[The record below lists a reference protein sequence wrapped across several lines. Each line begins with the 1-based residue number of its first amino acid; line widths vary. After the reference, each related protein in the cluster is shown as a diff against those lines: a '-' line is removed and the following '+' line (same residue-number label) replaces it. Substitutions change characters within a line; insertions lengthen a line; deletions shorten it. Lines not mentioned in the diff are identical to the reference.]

1 MMSQIV
7 IKESD
12 LSPQVQAG
20 HSAPVP
26 DDSLAVTRDLFDRLH
41 AAEFRYCHWKSNEHV
56 GAGMQG
62 LTDLDVLVERGRSD
76 DLQRI
81 LADSGFR
88 RFQATALTAYP
99 AVEDYLGFDE
109 VTGRIVHLHLHH
121 RLTLGQKHLKGYRLP
136 WEEVVLAS
144 SRLDPEHGLQV
155 AAPEMELLLLV
166 VRDALKRR
174 LRSRVALWLGRVPA
188 QGDFARE
195 FAWLVE
201 RSTPEAVVD
210 LAVRLIGAEAEA
222 PLRRILEQDAQ
233 PQDMISFAAVVRP
246 ALRLHRTY
254 GRLTAALLMPIRE
267 GFWALGGLSR
277 KRFHWAVPLRR
288 ISPRGGVVVAFLGS
302 DGAGKS
308 TQCAGTVAW
317 LSEKLDVVPVYFG
330 SGDGPSSLLR
340 LPLKFARRLFERRLF
355 GRHTPGANPSGTPG
369 KNRTGWRGKIRGVA
383 MVFWALSLSLEKRSR
398 LRRMVR
404 ARNRGLIVICDRF
417 AQNQFEGFNDGRLL
431 GKLAHSRWR
440 LARALAAWEARPY
453 EESQLEAPDLVIKLV
468 ASTNVALFR
477 RPEMTAEEINRR
489 IDAVRS
495 IRFPDQTQDAEVNA
509 DQPLEAVTRSV
520 RRLIWGVL

>member
-1 MMSQIV
+1 MMNNIV

-12 LSPQVQAG
+12 LSPQVQTRQPEPA
-20 HSAPVP
+20 P
-26 DDSLAVTRDLFDRLH
+26 DDSLAVTRALFERLH
-41 AAEFRYCHWKSNEHV
+41 AAQLRYCHWKSNEHV

-62 LTDLDVLVERGRSD
+62 LTDLDVLVERGRGD

-136 WEEVVLAS
+136 WEEAVLAS
-144 SRLDPEHGLQV
+144 CTLDPEHGLYV

-174 LRSRVALWLGRVPA
+174 LRSRVAMWFGRVPA
-188 QGDFARE
+188 KGDFARE

-201 RSTPEAVVD
+201 RTTPEAVVG

-222 PLRRILEQDAQ
+222 PLRRILESGARL
-233 PQDMISFAAVVRP
+233 QDMMSFAAVVRP

-267 GFWALGGLSR
+267 AFWALGGLSR

-330 SGDGPSSLLR
+330 SGDGPSSLVR
-340 LPLKFARRLFERRLF
+340 MPLKIARRLFERN
-355 GRHTPGANPSGTPG
+355 TPGANASGKSS
-369 KNRTGWRGKIRGVA
+369 KNRTGWRGRIRGVA
-383 MVFWALSLSLEKRSR
+383 MVFWALSLSLEKRGK
-398 LRRMVR
+398 LRQMVR

-453 EESQLEAPDLVIKLV
+453 EDAQLEAPDLVIKLV